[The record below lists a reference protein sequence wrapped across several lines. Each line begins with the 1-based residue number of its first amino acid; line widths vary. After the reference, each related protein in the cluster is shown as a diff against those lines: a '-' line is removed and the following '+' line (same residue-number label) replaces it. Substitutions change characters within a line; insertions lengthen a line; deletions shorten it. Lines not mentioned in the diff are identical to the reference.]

1 MVTRAVDRRVR
12 TASGLKIHPPEHG
25 PESGA
30 VPVGARLIEENE
42 GLRTR
47 LIEVEG
53 WYRLLQS
60 DHEALRKIHLRTTT
74 EATKLQAECHRL
86 AAANDQLQ
94 TVHDHGKPSE
104 PVGTDTTRPYPTVRH
119 QEPHRMKLFHAF
131 KRVLTNRWAL
141 PAVALVALAARE
153 PSVRG
158 LAVSAVR
165 SFNPGSANDPAAGYL
180 GYARLVNAR
189 DAYERARDAYNAGA
203 ESLKGDALLESQDK
217 LRAARLR
224 YQKARAEFLP
234 ALRAACVRADI
245 PFPSEAAA
253 MLVGLKGDET
263 ARE

>member
-1 MVTRAVDRRVR
+1 MATRVVDRRVR
-12 TASGLKIHPPEHG
+12 TPSGLRIHPQEHG
-25 PESGA
+25 SENGTE
-30 VPVGARLIEENE
+30 PVGARLIEENE

-74 EATKLQAECHRL
+74 EATRLQAECHRL

-94 TVHDHGKPSE
+94 TAHDHGNPSE
-104 PVGTDTTRPYPTVRH
+104 SVGIDTKRSYPTARH
-119 QEPHRMKLFHAF
+119 QESHRMKLFHAF

-158 LAVSAVR
+158 LAAAAVR
-165 SFNPGSANDPAAGYL
+165 SLTPGAANDPSAGYL

-189 DAYERARDAYNAGA
+189 DAYERARDAYNARA
-203 ESLKGDALLESQDK
+203 ESLKGDALLESQDA

-234 ALRAACVRADI
+234 ALRLACVRADV

-253 MLVGLKGDET
+253 MIAGLKDGELG
-263 ARE
+263 RE